1 MTVMP
6 LCEVCD
12 VALEQENLFLRTF
25 ARRRFRVIFVQTDK
39 KREMFKALQWCERP
53 SRITAPVVHMYVF
66 NSYCFL
72 LVIFSLSLPTAKMNI
87 FILLQLLTKMREREF
102 AFLNSCIGCIHA
114 KQPASRQKYE
124 M

>member
-39 KREMFKALQWCERP
+39 KREMFKALQW
-53 SRITAPVVHMYVF
+53 
-66 NSYCFL
+66 
-72 LVIFSLSLPTAKMNI
+72 
-87 FILLQLLTKMREREF
+87 
-102 AFLNSCIGCIHA
+102 
-114 KQPASRQKYE
+114 
-124 M
+124 